1 MEITNSVEIGKAISS
16 IRRERE
22 LSQTELAQRANL
34 SNSYLSEIEANKR
47 TPDLNVLKRIADALN
62 VPIELLMIKAVN
74 EQNISDPD
82 QKRLAREI
90 APLLENLVN
99 ILYQKPAVV

>member
-1 MEITNSVEIGKAISS
+1 MEVSNSVEIGRAISS
-16 IRRERE
+16 IRREKE
-22 LSQTELAQRANL
+22 LSQTELARKANL

-47 TPDLNVLKRIADALN
+47 TPDLNVLKKIADALG

-99 ILYQKPAVV
+99 ILYQKPAAV